1 MADPDDLQRAL
12 SGDKNLSGVFLQD
25 ADLSDVDLSDAD
37 LSGAYLFR
45 AVLTRANLRGA
56 NLTGAN
62 LSGADLRGSNLNGA
76 ILSSANLSGADL
88 TDAALTAA
96 ALNGA
101 SLNRASLARANLSG
115 ALLSYADLTRADFS
129 GANLSGAVLIGA
141 SRFDAIGLS
150 APAAA
155 PPASPAPAATPVIG
169 RRSKVTAAAQPRRW
183 TPDSSKPK
191 PRPYEPL
198 TVGLLLNPKYFE
210 VGIGIYGNPSFEEA
224 TSVVSAVNT
233 DVIAEGWIE
242 KNPRNSYSIP
252 AMISGYPRVHSYP
265 GLKDKY
271 KSIKGWG
278 TPLYVCAATAAEL
291 DARGVISLLDGT
303 VGSKAGVCSWDNA
316 EGGRMEPANE
326 WWDKALERKLST
338 RTEMCANLPR
348 KGKVCDVI
356 DVMTYKS
363 AVSQNLVVA
372 LPSRLEPYTLPFWN
386 FRRDDRLEGVN
397 KKVLAIVNTGYLAK
411 ERDGLG
417 AMKRLVYMAE
427 RAGMTKKQ
435 ITSMIDRYNQG
446 VDSGA
451 VRFEQSMTRQNPS
464 RSRKV
469 APMRPV
475 FYGPRR
481 NPSAVSPAL
490 ERTLEELHEQRLE
503 LGYANLADLP

>member
-1 MADPDDLQRAL
+1 M
-12 SGDKNLSGVFLQD
+12 
-25 ADLSDVDLSDAD
+25 
-37 LSGAYLFR
+37 
-45 AVLTRANLRGA
+45 
-56 NLTGAN
+56 
-62 LSGADLRGSNLNGA
+62 
-76 ILSSANLSGADL
+76 
-88 TDAALTAA
+88 
-96 ALNGA
+96 
-101 SLNRASLARANLSG
+101 
-115 ALLSYADLTRADFS
+115 
-129 GANLSGAVLIGA
+129 
-141 SRFDAIGLS
+141 
-150 APAAA
+150 
-155 PPASPAPAATPVIG
+155 
-169 RRSKVTAAAQPRRW
+169 
-183 TPDSSKPK
+183 
-191 PRPYEPL
+191 
-198 TVGLLLNPKYFE
+198 TVGLLLNPVNFE
-210 VGIGIYGNPSFEEA
+210 VGIGIYGDRSFEPGTA
-224 TSVVSAVNT
+224 VVSAVNT

-242 KNPRNSYSIP
+242 RDPSEDYAITAK
-252 AMISGYPRVHSYP
+252 ISGYPRVHAAG
-265 GLKDKY
+265 GLQGKY

-278 TPLYVCAATAAEL
+278 TPLYVCAAAAAEL
-291 DARGVISLLDGT
+291 DARGVISLMDGT
-303 VGSKAGVCSWDNA
+303 IGSKPGVSSKSKSP
-316 EGGRMEPANE
+316 GGRTAAANK

-338 RTEMCANLPR
+338 RTEMCANLPN
-348 KGKVCDVI
+348 KGEECDII

-363 AVSQNLVVA
+363 AASQNLVVA
-372 LPSRLEPYTLPFWN
+372 LPSRLEPYTDPFWN

-411 ERDGLG
+411 EPNGLG

>member
-1 MADPDDLQRAL
+1 M
-12 SGDKNLSGVFLQD
+12 
-25 ADLSDVDLSDAD
+25 
-37 LSGAYLFR
+37 
-45 AVLTRANLRGA
+45 
-56 NLTGAN
+56 
-62 LSGADLRGSNLNGA
+62 
-76 ILSSANLSGADL
+76 
-88 TDAALTAA
+88 
-96 ALNGA
+96 
-101 SLNRASLARANLSG
+101 
-115 ALLSYADLTRADFS
+115 
-129 GANLSGAVLIGA
+129 
-141 SRFDAIGLS
+141 
-150 APAAA
+150 
-155 PPASPAPAATPVIG
+155 
-169 RRSKVTAAAQPRRW
+169 
-183 TPDSSKPK
+183 
-191 PRPYEPL
+191 
-198 TVGLLLNPKYFE
+198 TVGLLLNPVNFE
-210 VGIGIYGNPSFEEA
+210 VGIGIYGDRSFEPGTA
-224 TSVVSAVNT
+224 VVSAVNT

-242 KNPRNSYSIP
+242 RDPSEDYAITAK
-252 AMISGYPRVHSYP
+252 ISGYPRVHAAG
-265 GLKDKY
+265 GLQGKY

-278 TPLYVCAATAAEL
+278 TPLYVCAAAAAEL
-291 DARGVISLLDGT
+291 DARGVISLMDGT
-303 VGSKAGVCSWDNA
+303 IGSKPGVSSKSKSP
-316 EGGRMEPANE
+316 GGRTAAANK

-338 RTEMCANLPR
+338 RTEMCANLPN
-348 KGKVCDVI
+348 KGEECDII

-363 AVSQNLVVA
+363 AASQNLVVA
-372 LPSRLEPYTLPFWN
+372 LPSRLEPYTDPFWN

-411 ERDGLG
+411 EPNGLG

-427 RAGMTKKQ
+427 RADMTKKQ